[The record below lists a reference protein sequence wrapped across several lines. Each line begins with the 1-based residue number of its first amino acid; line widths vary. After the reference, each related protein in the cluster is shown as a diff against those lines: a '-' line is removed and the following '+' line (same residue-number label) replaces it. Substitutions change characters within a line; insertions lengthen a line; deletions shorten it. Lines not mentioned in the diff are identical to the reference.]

1 MIDILIGSTVLIA
14 VAWNHGA
21 YILAKREAGE
31 AKRPIGYPW
40 SGLMLSIV
48 GLVLIWK
55 GATGDTA
62 LLPPWVMVPLA
73 VTGIGTIVSFVRE
86 RRRKGQPN

>member
-1 MIDILIGSTVLIA
+1 MFDILFGSLVLIV
-14 VAWNHGA
+14 VAWNNGA
-21 YILAKREAGE
+21 YMLAKRAPGE

-62 LLPPWVMVPLA
+62 LLPLWIIVPLA
-73 VTGIGTIVSFVRE
+73 VTGVGTIVSCIRE
-86 RRRKGQPN
+86 RRRKRRTG